1 MARKRSKKPGRK
13 SGRVRGPRT
22 SHTRERGTALAAYAH
37 DVRTALTGIL
47 ALSEL
52 LASSNFGERERQWA
66 QTIKSSAEYL
76 VALSTSI
83 IETAKAEADTL
94 MLAAAVFEPRRLV
107 EDLAELL
114 SARAQTKGLSAEV
127 TIADD
132 LPQTLAGDAVR
143 LRAALENLIDNA
155 VKFTEQGTV
164 RLDVRA
170 EGAPR
175 RRVRLIFNVTDSG
188 IGLTPGEIKHL
199 FRPFRQPNAA
209 VARRFGGAGLGLAL
223 VKRLAKLMGGDVTV
237 SSSAGR
243 GATFHFTVVLPV
255 AADDSASRGDRPRQ
269 GNSDRSL
276 AILCAEHNPY
286 GRVILNTILG
296 ELGHR
301 ADFVGSGE
309 EAVAAVARGYDAVL
323 MDVGLAGT
331 NGAHTV
337 RRIRALPGQAARTP
351 IIALS
356 GHPDADD
363 EQVAR
368 AAGMDFYLRKPISP
382 SMLSEAIAAV
392 TKR

>member
-1 MARKRSKKPGRK
+1 MARIRSKKQSRKPVRARRGRA
-13 SGRVRGPRT
+13 GL
-22 SHTRERGTALAAYAH
+22 TRERGSALAAYAH

-52 LASSNFGERERQWA
+52 LASSDFGERERQWA
-66 QTIKSSAEYL
+66 QTIKGSAEHL

-83 IETAKAEADTL
+83 IETAKAEAGTL
-94 MLAAAVFEPRRLV
+94 ILAAAAFKPRRLI

-114 SARAQTKGLSAEV
+114 SARAQTKGLSAEI
-127 TIADD
+127 TIADN
-132 LPQTLAGDAVR
+132 LPPTLVGDAVR

-155 VKFTEQGTV
+155 VKFTEHGAV

-170 EGAPR
+170 EVGPR
-175 RRVRLIFNVTDSG
+175 RRVRLIFDVTDSG
-188 IGLTPGEIKHL
+188 IGLTAAEIKHL

-209 VARRFGGAGLGLAL
+209 VAQRFGGAGLGLAL

-237 SSSAGR
+237 TSIAGR
-243 GATFHFTVVLPV
+243 GATFRFSVVLPF
-255 AADDSASRGDRPRQ
+255 AAAEAKSPSVHPWKDKPVRP
-269 GNSDRSL
+269 L
-276 AILCAEHNPY
+276 AILCADHNPY

-309 EAVAAVARGYDAVL
+309 EAVAAVARGYDAVV
-323 MDVGLAGT
+323 MDVGLADT

-337 RRIRALPGQAARTP
+337 SRIRALPGLAARTP

-363 EQVAR
+363 EQMAR